1 MFVHAVY
8 FTLRPDL
15 SAADTATFLAW
26 QPKLCALPSVSVGY
40 TGVPAETDR
49 PVIDRAYTHALVL
62 VFVDAAAEAAYQV
75 HPEHDRFRAE
85 CGTFWTQVRIF
96 DSVS

>member
-8 FTLRPDL
+8 FSLRPDL
-15 SAADTATFLAW
+15 PAADRDLFLAW
-26 QPKLCALPSVSVGY
+26 QPKLVALPSVHEGY
-40 TGVPAETDR
+40 TGVPAPTDR
-49 PVIDRAYTHALVL
+49 AVIDRNYTHALVL
-62 VFVDAAAEAAYQV
+62 VFKTAADEEAYQV